1 MGNAALKTSR
11 AVLRE
16 EVQLHFRSGQVG
28 RDVEEVIRGW
38 FEDGAPMGLTLTM
51 FQRVFDLQAAHAEEY
66 FKIFDTDQNKKVDA
80 FEALCVLIVLAEG
93 TWEAKVD
100 TIFPVFDFSSS
111 GRLNFDEANIMLQS
125 ICRGLSKVCKTPM
138 VDDNTLLKVCRQMFD
153 AHNIRY
159 DDTISKEQ
167 FRRWLK
173 TGSVEAAKFLDVF
186 QNSCSFVDVEAQIAE
201 REQNQAAVFSQVT
214 ASNQVSPEVILQSD
228 LFRAAI
234 EEPARGPP
242 SQDELEALVAKMV
255 TRGAAGPSVSLDR
268 YVEVMHSWN
277 VFNALDVLR
286 EGGLDHKELR
296 NLLIFQ
302 YRQEPDE
309 KTLERFG
316 KILRGD
322 APPESTEPPKPITR
336 DMWIQANVGLGSI

>member
-111 GRLNFDEANIMLQS
+111 GRLNFDEANIML
-125 ICRGLSKVCKTPM
+125 
-138 VDDNTLLKVCRQMFD
+138 QMFD